1 MLYQDAACLAVDP
14 GDFNRV
20 YALGK
25 VSVGSLFG
33 MGIFASTNGGLKWTT
48 TLIHNES
55 GSAGN
60 VIALDP
66 TTPRTIYAG
75 GETSLGFPLL
85 YRSLDGG
92 ATWAKLAGP
101 FVKGIKAIAVNPRA
115 SGEIYVGTA
124 KGLWRSRDNGATW
137 TKCPGIASALA
148 VAVDDADPG
157 RVFAGG
163 ERGVFV
169 SVNEGTSWKSLS
181 PGLKTKAVTSLLYNS
196 ALGTLFAGTQGA
208 GICVR
213 EF

>member
-14 GDFNRV
+14 VDFNRV

-33 MGIFASTNGGLKWTT
+33 MGVFASTDGGLKWAA

-55 GSAGN
+55 GSTGN

-66 TTPRTIYAG
+66 TAPRTIYAG
-75 GETSLGFPLL
+75 GETGLGYPLL
-85 YRSLDGG
+85 YRSSDGG

-148 VAVDDADPG
+148 VAVDDADPT
-157 RVFAGG
+157 RLFAGG
-163 ERGVFV
+163 ENGVFV
-169 SVNEGTSWKSLS
+169 SVDKGASWKSLS
-181 PGLKTKAVTSLLYNS
+181 PGLKTKAITSLLYNS
-196 ALGTLFAGTQGA
+196 ALRTLFVGTRGA
-208 GICVR
+208 GVCAR
-213 EF
+213 EI